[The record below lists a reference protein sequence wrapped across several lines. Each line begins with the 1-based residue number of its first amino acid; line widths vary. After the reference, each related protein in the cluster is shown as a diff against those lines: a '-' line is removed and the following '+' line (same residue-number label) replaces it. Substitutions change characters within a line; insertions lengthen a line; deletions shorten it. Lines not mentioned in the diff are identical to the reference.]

1 MSLYNTCCG
10 LRTCNQLVFSLKPHI
25 QCIVLIPFVIGC
37 GEEDPME
44 AAVASAV
51 TLAVRTVLPKLG
63 NLLEERYKL
72 PNRVKKDV
80 TFLRGEMRSMDAML
94 VKMAEMDELDVQDKV
109 RRDKVRELSYDMED
123 CIDTFTDD
131 LDSRGAKLKA
141 GLKKVKARY
150 KIENRIQELKSLV
163 VEINDSHNRYKLD
176 KERTGTTSQSQSPVA
191 RIDPRLSAVYT
202 SGDHSLVGMDGPK
215 EKLIELLREEEEE
228 GGARRLKVVAIAG
241 FGGMGK
247 TTLASQVRDT
257 MKSEFEYTAFVS
269 VSQNPDMVKILSNI
283 LSQVVGDVHPPLTD
297 VCQLINLLKM
307 YLGNRRYLIV
317 IDDMWTIEA
326 WNTIKCAFMEEN
338 SLGSRVIITTRIE
351 DVAQGCCSSLHDH
364 IYKMKPLN
372 DLDSRRLFDRS
383 IFHSEDACPEKL
395 KNASSEILKK
405 CGGVPLFIRSTASIL
420 ASHKEINSTVFWE
433 KIPNSFGFQLEGKKP
448 ELQWMRH
455 VLDLGYNDLYLGLR
469 ACYLYLCIF
478 PEDSVIM
485 KDDLVRRWIAE
496 GFYELI
502 KKNMIQIAELDDCGH
517 VLSCRVHDIM
527 LDFIIV
533 KSTEENLVT
542 IVKKSGDPEGM
553 KGFMQ
558 VRRLSLQVGKPDGKH
573 LPGSMVL
580 TQARS
585 FNFWGPARLMPSL
598 SRFRLLRVLH
608 IEVDCSKYDKC
619 DLSSLRSFTQLRY
632 VRIRGLGCK
641 KVLKQLRKLQHLK
654 TLEIVVREKEEKT
667 DPSELE
673 LDVDKLPS
681 TLWHLIVPCAVKAFG
696 EVSRMRAL
704 RTVGELSMDL
714 LKDVENIKGLGDLV
728 DLRELKIVLARE
740 AVMAEDDSL
749 KLFMMEGASEDPIL
763 AEGACDDL
771 VRSLS
776 RLVSLESLTIRM
788 FGSLKIV
795 DVLTCWSPPPR
806 RLRRLHVLGLPF
818 STVPASWITQ
828 LDNLTS
834 LKIQVVSLPRDGAKV
849 LARLT
854 SLVHLTLHVRV
865 LRDHAPDEGVIFP
878 AASFP
883 GLKDFVF
890 RHKVP
895 CLVFEEGAMRR
906 IRRLNVEC
914 YAEAARRGDGVLD
927 GIQHLG
933 SLDSC
938 MVDIYEREDFA
949 RILYQLQAGR
959 SSPDQPQAE
968 EEPTATWDVDSLEAA
983 LREAISK
990 HPGIPHIRIR
1000 SV

>member
-1 MSLYNTCCG
+1 
-10 LRTCNQLVFSLKPHI
+10 
-25 QCIVLIPFVIGC
+25 
-37 GEEDPME
+37 ME
-44 AAVASAV
+44 AAVASAL

-63 NLLEERYKL
+63 TLLEERCKL

-80 TFLRGEMRSMDAML
+80 TFLRGEMSSMDAML

-131 LDSRGAKLKA
+131 LDSRGTMA
-141 GLKKVKARY
+141 GLKKVNAQY

-191 RIDPRLSAVYT
+191 RIDPRLSAVYA
-202 SGDHSLVGMDGPK
+202 SDDHSLVGMDGPK
-215 EKLIELLREEEEE
+215 EKLIELLREEEE

-247 TTLASQVRDT
+247 TTLASQVRDS
-257 MKSEFEYTAFVS
+257 MKSEFKYTAFVS
-269 VSQNPDMVKILSNI
+269 VSQNPNMVNILSNI
-283 LSQVVGDVHPPLTD
+283 LSEVECYVPPSWTNA
-297 VCQLINLLKM
+297 CQLINLLKAH
-307 YLGNRRYLIV
+307 LTNSRYLIV

-351 DVAQGCCSSLHDH
+351 DVAQACCSSLHDH

-383 IFHSEDACPEKL
+383 IFHSENACPEKL
-395 KNASSEILKK
+395 KNAASEILKK
-405 CGGVPLFIRSTASIL
+405 CGGVPLFICSIASIL

-433 KIPNSFGFQLEGKKP
+433 KIPSSFGFQLEGKKP
-448 ELQWMRH
+448 ALQWMRH
-455 VLDLGYNDLYLGLR
+455 VLDLGYNDLSLDLR
-469 ACYLYLCIF
+469 TCYLYLCIF

-485 KDDLVRRWIAE
+485 KGDLVRRWIAE
-496 GFYELI
+496 GFITKKHGYGPEEIAEDYFYELI
-502 KKNMIQIAELDDCGH
+502 KKNMIQIAELDDGGH

-553 KGFMQ
+553 KGCMQ

-619 DLSSLRSFTQLRY
+619 DLSSLRSFSQLRY
-632 VRIRGLGCK
+632 VRIQGLGCK

-654 TLEIVVREKEEKT
+654 TLVIVGSKEEDKM

-681 TLWHLIVPCAVKAFG
+681 MLWHLIVPSTVKAFG
-696 EVSRMRAL
+696 EVSRMCAL
-704 RTVGELSMDL
+704 RTLGELSMDL

-728 DLRELKIVLARE
+728 DLKELKIVLVRE
-740 AVMAEDDSL
+740 AVMAQDDCF
-749 KLFMMEGASEDPIL
+749 KLFMVEGASEDPIL

-788 FGSLKIV
+788 SGSLKIV

-818 STVPASWITQ
+818 STVPASWITH

-849 LARLT
+849 LASLT

-865 LRDHAPDEGVIFP
+865 LRDHAPDEGVVFP

-883 GLKDFVF
+883 GLRDFVF

-906 IRRLNVEC
+906 IRSLNVEC
-914 YAEAARRGDGVLD
+914 YAEAVRRGDGVLD

-983 LREAISK
+983 LREAINK
-990 HPGIPHIRIR
+990 HEGIPHIRIR

>member
-1 MSLYNTCCG
+1 
-10 LRTCNQLVFSLKPHI
+10 
-25 QCIVLIPFVIGC
+25 
-37 GEEDPME
+37 ME

-63 NLLEERYKL
+63 SLLEEKYKL

-80 TFLRGEMRSMDAML
+80 TFLRGEMSSMDALL
-94 VKMAEMDELDVQDKV
+94 VKMDELDVQDKV
-109 RRDKVRELSYDMED
+109 RRDPSRWDKVRELSYDMED

-163 VEINDSHNRYKLD
+163 VEVNDSHNRYKLD
-176 KERTGTTSQSQSPVA
+176 QVNGTTSQSQSPVA
-191 RIDPRLSAVYT
+191 RIDPRLRAVYT
-202 SGDHSLVGMDGPK
+202 SGDSLVGMDGPK
-215 EKLIELLREEEEE
+215 EKLIELLREEE
-228 GGARRLKVVAIAG
+228 GGARRLSIKVVAIAG

-247 TTLASQVRDT
+247 TTLASQVRDI
-257 MKSEFEYTAFVS
+257 MKSEFDYTAFVS
-269 VSQNPDMVKILSNI
+269 VTQNPNMVKILSNI
-283 LSQVVGDVHPPLTD
+283 LAQVAGDVHPPLTNA
-297 VCQLINLLKM
+297 CQLINLLRM
-307 YLGNRRYLIV
+307 YLRNRRYLIV

-351 DVAQGCCSSLHDH
+351 DVAQECCSSLHDH
-364 IYKMKPLN
+364 VYKMKPLN

-433 KIPNSFGFQLEGKKP
+433 KIPNSFGFQLEGKNP
-448 ELQWMRH
+448 ALQWMRH
-455 VLDLGYNDLYLGLR
+455 VLDLGYNDLSLDLRTCYL
-469 ACYLYLCIF
+469 LYLCIF

-485 KDDLVRRWIAE
+485 KDDFVRRWIAE
-496 GFYELI
+496 GFITEKHGYGPEEIAEDYFYKLI

-517 VLSCRVHDIM
+517 ALSCRVHDIM
-527 LDFIIV
+527 LDFMTV

-542 IVKKSGDPEGM
+542 TVKKSCGPQGM
-553 KGFMQ
+553 KGCMQ

-608 IEVDCSKYDKC
+608 IEVDGSKYDKC
-619 DLSSLRSFTQLRY
+619 DLSSLRCFTQLRY

-641 KVLKQLRKLQHLK
+641 KVLKQLRKMQHLK
-654 TLEIVVREKEEKT
+654 TLEIVVCKEEGKM

-681 TLWHLIVPCAVKAFG
+681 TLWHLIVPCAVKPFG

-704 RTVGELSMDL
+704 RTVGELSVDL

-728 DLRELKIVLARE
+728 DLKELKIVLARE
-740 AVMAEDDSL
+740 GVMP
-749 KLFMMEGASEDPIL
+749 EGAYRELIL

-771 VRSLS
+771 VRSLC

-788 FGSLKIV
+788 RGSLSIV
-795 DVLTCWSPPPR
+795 DALTCWSPPPR

-818 STVPASWITQ
+818 STVPAGWITH

-834 LKIQVVSLPRDGAKV
+834 LKIQVVSLPRDGADV
-849 LARLT
+849 LAKLT

-865 LRDHAPDEGVIFP
+865 LREHAPDEGVVIP

-890 RHKVP
+890 RHNVP
-895 CLVFEEGAMRR
+895 CLLFEEGAMRR
-906 IRRLNVEC
+906 IQRLNVEC
-914 YAEAARRGDGVLD
+914 YAEAMRRGDGVLD

-938 MVDIYEREDFA
+938 MVDIFEREDFA
-949 RILYQLQAGR
+949 RIMYQLQAGR

-968 EEPTATWDVDSLEAA
+968 EEPTTWDVDSLEAA

-990 HPGIPHIRIR
+990 HPGIHRIH
-1000 SV
+1000 